1 MATKRTSLTDTIR
14 KAVLHCGVSRYQ
26 IAKETGIAAPVLC
39 RFVKGQ
45 RGMTLKNL
53 DILAEYLG
61 VRVVVDREPKGT
73 KGKR

>member
-1 MATKRTSLTDTIR
+1 
-14 KAVLHCGVSRYQ
+14 VSRYQ

-53 DILAEYLG
+53 DILADYLG